1 MSVKHLDPVDWLLSD
16 DVGSSSRTIFCHFLG
31 KPQTYPSIPYD
42 RGDFGRCV
50 RLLES
55 PFAAGWR
62 ERIVEMNKYARWHLL
77 WPHWHLLEELHYAGK
92 SALLTKTIEHLLAER
107 KL

>member
-1 MSVKHLDPVDWLLSD
+1 MADKHLDPVDWLLSD
-16 DVGSSSRTIFCHFLG
+16 DVGSSSRAIFCHFLG

-50 RLLES
+50 RLLDS
-55 PFAAGWR
+55 PFAKGWR
-62 ERIVEMNKYARWHLL
+62 ERIAEMNQYDRWALL
-77 WPHWHLLEELHYAGK
+77 TPHWAKLEELHYAG
-92 SALLTKTIEHLLAER
+92 AFVRLTKTIEHLLAER